1 MRKKIALFFIIYILF
16 YLCSCTLLQKPIDRR
31 TGFSDLLIQTEYSIR
46 NEDWT
51 QAKANLKNSAHV
63 WKKIKPWFQI
73 DIDHDYVKDIEN
85 SIALLNGYLDAE
97 DKSESLATIFYII
110 DIWENINSF

>member
-1 MRKKIALFFIIYILF
+1 MRKKIAIFIIIYILL
-16 YLCSCTLLQKPIDRR
+16 YLCSCTLLQKPIDRK
-31 TGFSDLLIQTEYSIR
+31 TGFSDLLMQIEYSIR
-46 NEDWT
+46 NEDWA

-85 SIALLNGYLDAE
+85 SIAMLYGYLDTE